1 MPPPKDESPAPP
13 DPATP
18 RRTPAGKHGAP
29 TTPTARRAS
38 AQPAGTTPKSAPAAG
53 IAPASQRRKPEHT
66 LLSDFLLGRQSPA
79 RVAAQRTPTHQRR
92 KTVGLD
98 AAGVR
103 EELRQEMRAAAV
115 RKLQNPGNV
124 HDRVKAWQKSNA
136 SAMKSKGGG
145 VPDAEDVATEPTE
158 FGEDIDDASVTE
170 RDRVRI
176 KLRQKYKKKKAD
188 ADKVQIHQGEEEQEP
203 DNNDEDDDE
212 EDEEGKLGAQKPP
225 IVPRQKPAPKK
236 RIVSDDNWMKRKKGR
251 SPPRA
256 TPLKPK
262 PKVEGSPTPIPKDFL
277 QQTAQNPSV
286 QNKIKDWAMRVEVPD
301 EPREKP
307 GHRRAKSA
315 GPATEEK
322 EASTS
327 KPAVDKVR
335 LQPKATKPPAPF
347 DDGIRVRPIEP
358 SEPTPANP
366 EDSIRIKPTRKKELP
381 DDGIRIRPGR
391 PASRD
396 ESSAR
401 ETASPQPSHDRS
413 TLVSDGKH
421 ATPRDRKDPAEE
433 TRDEGTPSPRRK
445 RASTRNPKRSPS
457 PTKGPQADTAEKTL
471 DTQSSSDSKSS
482 HEDSE
487 LGSQEGS
494 FLPPTV
500 LGNKSLKEIPFG
512 YSAFSELDLPVGA
525 EARNSTKRPK
535 AQRTPSSGFKA
546 VPNVLKKVVSGAKD
560 IIQDKVDPPKPVV
573 NQPPSI
579 ESWLND
585 TVDPFVEKSP
595 KRTSLEKQWAKESKR
610 RSSSELRP
618 KMSGEH
624 AAGPTPEPEHEE
636 DQENADPQQDSGDRA
651 NTKATPKTAPASGL
665 KRSRATRISSSPL
678 KFTGRKPFREALKEA
693 FRGESGGHR
702 LPAIVYPTSNRPNEA
717 EDDQEE
723 FEEDS
728 LVEQQPRRRSSGSSK
743 RSPSPDPSSTIE
755 STTDSAST
763 ITGPPRRKPPP
774 TKGFHELSTI
784 LSEEMSS
791 VRSDAPSAVSQTT
804 VTESTAWTKASEV
817 SRKRSGKG
825 SIKRRLTKHSDL
837 VSVLSLPDNGQLVP
851 PSRSKSIKSARS
863 LHRRPSNLDK
873 GGVEALLQEFG
884 DDEHFYQRELRTLVD
899 GVIPVLLTHVV
910 HRDGRSTADF
920 IAETAAGAPETGR
933 SSDNMS
939 RAVVNMGVSLEKLR
953 SFHKRVPLSDI
964 HNLLTWLDSVALVY
978 DTYLDA
984 WRLGFQDLI
993 VNLAPA
999 SGKMEDEEDSLVNAL
1014 PRNEEGD
1021 IVGENGERVDVAYLL
1036 KKPLIRLKWI
1046 VKFLKVCLFTKPA
1059 ARLSDSQ
1066 LSSLQTFA
1074 GFLTRWGNQ
1083 SETV

>member
-1 MPPPKDESPAPP
+1 MPPPNDESPLPP

-18 RRTPAGKHGAP
+18 RRTPAAKHGAP
-29 TTPTARRAS
+29 TTPAARRAS

-53 IAPASQRRKPEHT
+53 VAAASQKRKAEHT

-79 RVAAQRTPTHQRR
+79 RVAAQKTPTHQRR

-115 RKLQNPGNV
+115 RKLQNPGKV

-136 SAMKSKGGG
+136 SAMKSQGGG

-158 FGEDIDDASVTE
+158 FGEDIDDVSVTE

-176 KLRQKYKKKKAD
+176 KLRQKYKKKNAD
-188 ADKVQIHQGEEEQEP
+188 ADRVEIHQGEGEQQP
-203 DNNDEDDDE
+203 DDYDKNDDE
-212 EDEEGKLGAQKPP
+212 EDEEGGSGVQRPP
-225 IVPRQKPAPKK
+225 NFPRQKPAPKK
-236 RIVSDDNWMKRKKGR
+236 RIVSDDNWMKRRKGR

-256 TPLKPK
+256 TPLQPK

-286 QNKIKDWAMRVEVPD
+286 QNKIKDWATRVEVPD
-301 EPREKP
+301 ELRDKQR
-307 GHRRAKSA
+307 HRRAKSA

-327 KPAVDKVR
+327 KPVADKVR
-335 LQPKATKPPAPF
+335 LQPKTAKPPAPF
-347 DDGIRVRPIEP
+347 DDGIRVRPMEP
-358 SEPTPANP
+358 SEPSTAKA
-366 EDSIRIKPTRKKELP
+366 EESIRIKPTRKKEPP

-396 ESSAR
+396 EATAR

-413 TLVSDGKH
+413 TSISAGKH
-421 ATPRDRKDPAEE
+421 ATSRERKDPTGEIREE
-433 TRDEGTPSPRRK
+433 ATGSPRRK
-445 RASTRNPKRSPS
+445 RAPTRNPKRSPS
-457 PTKGPQADTAEKTL
+457 PTTVTQADTH
-471 DTQSSSDSKSS
+471 SNSDSRSS
-482 HEDSE
+482 REDSG
-487 LGSQEGS
+487 LGSLEGS
-494 FLPPTV
+494 MLPPTV

-525 EARNSTKRPK
+525 EATNSTKRPK

-585 TVDPFVEKSP
+585 TVDPFVENSP
-595 KRTSLEKQWAKESKR
+595 KRTSLEKQWAKERNR

-618 KMSGEH
+618 KTGGEQ
-624 AAGPTPEPEHEE
+624 ASVPMTEPEHED
-636 DQENADPQQDSGDRA
+636 DQENADPQQDSGDRTA
-651 NTKATPKTAPASGL
+651 TKATPKTAPEVGL

-702 LPAIVYPTSNRPNEA
+702 LPAIIYPTSTRPNDVENNQDED
-717 EDDQEE
+717 EDD
-723 FEEDS
+723 S
-728 LVEQQPRRRSSGSSK
+728 IIEQQPRRRSSGSSK
-743 RSPSPDPSSTIE
+743 RSPSPDLSSTVE

-763 ITGPPRRKPPP
+763 ITGPPRRRPPP
-774 TKGFHELSTI
+774 TKGSHELSTI

-804 VTESTAWTKASEV
+804 VTESTAWTKASEL

-825 SIKRRLTKHSDL
+825 SLKRRLTKHSDL

-851 PSRSKSIKSARS
+851 PSRSKSIKSARR

-873 GGVEALLQEFG
+873 GGVEALLQEFE

-910 HRDGRSTADF
+910 HRDSRSTADF
-920 IAETAAGAPETGR
+920 IAETTAGAPETGR
-933 SSDNMS
+933 SPDSMS

-1046 VKFLKVCLFTKPA
+1046 VKFLKVCSFLPSRLPGSQIPHILPSTLRGLFHSMEEPK
-1059 ARLSDSQ
+1059 
-1066 LSSLQTFA
+1066 
-1074 GFLTRWGNQ
+1074 
-1083 SETV
+1083 